1 MSQTDAGELLQAVR
15 AFLRQDVLPQL
26 EGFSAYTTRVAAN
39 SLGIVAR
46 ELQLAP
52 QLQRLDA
59 AAAAA
64 YGLDPQA
71 GPVGRQIALRLR
83 DGLQEADE
91 QLIAYLRQR
100 TLLAMA
106 IDNPKYAGYLQARA
120 RWQDVP
126 TRETPR

>member
-15 AFLRQDVLPQL
+15 AFLREDVLPQL

-59 AAAAA
+59 AAAAT

-71 GPVGRQIALRLR
+71 GPVGSQIALRLR
-83 DGLQEADE
+83 DGLQEVDD

-106 IDNPKYAGYLQARA
+106 IDNPKYAGFLQAQA
-120 RWQDVP
+120 RWRDLPTQD
-126 TRETPR
+126 TPR